1 MMVKKTIVALAAVPA
16 VLLAGGGVAVAQAA
30 GAPAGT
36 AVVQQAGVHHG
47 GGVCRGDQAGPVM
60 TIAAHQVRGHQ
71 NCDGTRNRDRD
82 RVACQQAAGTGTGM
96 MTRAHHGDGCGD
108 G

>member
-1 MMVKKTIVALAAVPA
+1 MKQTIMALAAVPA

-36 AVVQQAGVHHG
+36 AVVQQADVHHG
-47 GGVCRGDQAGPVM
+47 GGACRQHQMAPVNV
-60 TIAAHQVRGHQ
+60 TARH
-71 NCDGTRNRDRD
+71 DRDRD
-82 RVACQQAAGTGTGM
+82 HQSCAGQGSCDRGHAADHQGAGGM
-96 MTRAHHGDGCGD
+96 MTRAHHGDDCGD